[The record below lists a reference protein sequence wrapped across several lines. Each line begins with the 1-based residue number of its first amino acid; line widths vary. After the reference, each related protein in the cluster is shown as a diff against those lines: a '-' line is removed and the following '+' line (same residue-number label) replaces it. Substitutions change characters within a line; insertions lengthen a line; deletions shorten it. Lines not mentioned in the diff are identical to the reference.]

1 MLISILS
8 FILVISVL
16 VFIHELGHFMAA
28 KSVGVRVEKFYL
40 GFNFFGLGI
49 KKMYKGTEYGIGLF
63 PLGGYV
69 KVAGIIDE
77 SMDTEY
83 TGAPDEFR
91 SKNTLQKIW
100 IMSAGVIMNL
110 LLAFLIF
117 AHLTYHNG
125 INEPDP
131 RAVVGK
137 VYPEY
142 PAEILGLEE
151 GDEILSINDIPI
163 SNWKEMTDEIHS
175 RPEEEIKVSWDHNGI
190 IKYGSVLTKKT
201 QQFID
206 DNVVELGMIG
216 IIPILNHRETDFMES
231 LSIGFSQT
239 IRFLDLTYRSLMALL
254 KGNVSIKELAGPIMI
269 AKIAGETASEGLNA
283 LLGLMAFIS
292 VNLAFINILP
302 IPGLDG
308 GHVLI
313 ALIEGIIRR
322 DIPLK
327 VKMGIQQAGLL
338 ILLMLFI
345 TIMVN
350 DIQRLIQ

>member
-1 MLISILS
+1 MIVSILS
-8 FILVISVL
+8 FILVIGVL

-83 TGAPDEFR
+83 TAAPDEFR

-131 RAVVGK
+131 RAVVGR

-142 PAEILGLEE
+142 PAELLGLEE
-151 GDEILSINDIPI
+151 GDEILAINGFPVSD
-163 SNWKEMTDEIHS
+163 WAEMTSEIHA
-175 RPEEEIKVSWDHNGI
+175 RPEEEIKVTWDHNGI
-190 IKYGSVLTKKT
+190 ITNGSVVTIKT

-206 DNVVELGMIG
+206 DNLVELGMIG
-216 IIPILNHRETDFMES
+216 IMPVLNHREADFVES
-231 LSIGFSQT
+231 LSNGCLQT
-239 IRFLDLTYRSLMALL
+239 YHFLNLTYRSLTALM

-269 AKIAGETASEGLNA
+269 AKIAGETASLGLDA

>member
-1 MLISILS
+1 M
-8 FILVISVL
+8 
-16 VFIHELGHFMAA
+16 
-28 KSVGVRVEKFYL
+28 
-40 GFNFFGLGI
+40 
-49 KKMYKGTEYGIGLF
+49 
-63 PLGGYV
+63 
-69 KVAGIIDE
+69 
-77 SMDTEY
+77 
-83 TGAPDEFR
+83 
-91 SKNTLQKIW
+91 
-100 IMSAGVIMNL
+100 
-110 LLAFLIF
+110 
-117 AHLTYHNG
+117 
-125 INEPDP
+125 
-131 RAVVGK
+131 
-137 VYPEY
+137 
-142 PAEILGLEE
+142 
-151 GDEILSINDIPI
+151 
-163 SNWKEMTDEIHS
+163 
-175 RPEEEIKVSWDHNGI
+175 
-190 IKYGSVLTKKT
+190 
-201 QQFID
+201 
-206 DNVVELGMIG
+206 
-216 IIPILNHRETDFMES
+216 
-231 LSIGFSQT
+231 
-239 IRFLDLTYRSLMALL
+239 